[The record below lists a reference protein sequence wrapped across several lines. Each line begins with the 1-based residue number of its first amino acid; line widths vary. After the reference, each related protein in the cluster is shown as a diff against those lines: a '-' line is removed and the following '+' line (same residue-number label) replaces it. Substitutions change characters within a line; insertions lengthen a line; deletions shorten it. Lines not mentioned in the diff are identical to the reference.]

1 MCLQRIEKLE
11 VSWRIGVVVEVWG
24 QLDVG
29 EVAVDLFVCVCGSH
43 IVPMNRASSWRLE
56 SSKNVVVGG

>member
-1 MCLQRIEKLE
+1 MEDWSCGGS
-11 VSWRIGVVVEVWG
+11 VG

-43 IVPMNRASSWRLE
+43 IVSMNRASSWRLE
-56 SSKNVVVGG
+56 KFKECCGWRMNGKHDS

>member
-1 MCLQRIEKLE
+1 MCLQRIEKLD
-11 VSWRIGVVVEVWG
+11 VPWRIGVVVEVWG

-43 IVPMNRASSWRLE
+43 IVPMNRA
-56 SSKNVVVGG
+56 